1 MRVNVVIWCHHL
13 QHTPPSWICHHQ
25 VKMWLVR
32 SRIVVLLLQV
42 TWGTTPFLPF
52 SVQMALHCAAF
63 CSALGFSYP
72 SLSWWLQDCS
82 ASSCH
87 YLSSSPS
94 FLGVV
99 SMLWA
104 PTVHPCGP
112 HNLPIISPGPFSD
125 IWLGSSSAD
134 ILSSSSSGHLFF
146 LRTLYI
152 SSGLWVFHEVAP
164 VMSRNPITRG
174 AQKKSLN
181 KKNRQPIC
189 PSFTVIYLPQQ
200 WCIYISTEI
209 FLPCQCGWSL
219 LFPYCCVLFHCS
231 AALV

>member
-13 QHTPPSWICHHQ
+13 QHMPSSWICHHQ
-25 VKMWLVR
+25 VKMWLVH

-52 SVQMALHCAAF
+52 SVQMALYCAAF

-112 HNLPIISPGPFSD
+112 HNLPII
-125 IWLGSSSAD
+125 
-134 ILSSSSSGHLFF
+134 LSWAFLWYLTRQFFCRYPILFF
-146 LRTLYI
+146 FRPTVFLVHVVYI
-152 SSGLWVFHEVAP
+152 L
-164 VMSRNPITRG
+164 
-174 AQKKSLN
+174 
-181 KKNRQPIC
+181 
-189 PSFTVIYLPQQ
+189 
-200 WCIYISTEI
+200 
-209 FLPCQCGWSL
+209 WSL
-219 LFPYCCVLFHCS
+219 GLSRSRTSDV
-231 AALV
+231 